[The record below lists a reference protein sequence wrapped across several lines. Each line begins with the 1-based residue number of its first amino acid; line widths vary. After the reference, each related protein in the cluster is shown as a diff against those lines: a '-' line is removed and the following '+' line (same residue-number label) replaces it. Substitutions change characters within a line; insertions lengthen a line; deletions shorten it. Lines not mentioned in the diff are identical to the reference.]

1 MSVLL
6 CGMLDGI
13 MKRFGNSWLREFDE
27 EWRGGWDSIFHHFL
41 GLGAIMLPMSRSY
54 CKTGTAGTST

>member
-6 CGMLDGI
+6 RGMLDGI

-27 EWRGGWDSIFHHFL
+27 EWRGDLVLSATFL
-41 GLGAIMLPMSRSY
+41 VFVMNPNIHKMAV
-54 CKTGTAGTST
+54 

>member
-6 CGMLDGI
+6 RGMLDGI

-27 EWRGGWDSIFHHFL
+27 EWRGDGIPFSTIFL
-41 GLGAIMLPMSRSY
+41 ALVPLCCP
-54 CKTGTAGTST
+54 